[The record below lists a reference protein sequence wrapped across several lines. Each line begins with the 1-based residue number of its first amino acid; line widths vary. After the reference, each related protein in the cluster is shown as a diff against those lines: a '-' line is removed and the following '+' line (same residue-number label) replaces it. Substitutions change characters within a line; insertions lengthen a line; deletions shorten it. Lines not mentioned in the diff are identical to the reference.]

1 MPTADRRGN
10 MDVQI
15 RLFATFQEAIGE
27 GSLDREVAAE
37 ATVGDLLRP
46 LAAEHPDL
54 DLFEDGSLRGYVT
67 VLQNGEN
74 VGHGEGLETPL
85 AEGDTISVFPPVS
98 GG

>member
-1 MPTADRRGN
+1 MPMKARHDN
-10 MDVQI
+10 MDVQV
-15 RLFATFQEAIGE
+15 RLFATFREAVGE
-27 GSLDREVAAE
+27 DTLDREVPDDAS
-37 ATVGDLLRP
+37 VGDLLRP

-74 VGHGEGLETPL
+74 VGHDEGLDTPL
-85 AEGDTISVFPPVS
+85 SDGDTISVFPPVS